1 MHFKFLDKFIKIP
14 NITEL
19 HNRRNYISEKGSIDK
34 ELLKS
39 ESELRK
45 IKGLL
50 GDLKIRKSSIEC
62 KVHYKNNNKQE
73 LNILLKKL
81 QAINKAINKLEKYI
95 IELKLHINGLYLCR
109 RKWQPC

>member
-19 HNRRNYISEKGSIDK
+19 HNRINSISEKGSIDK

-39 ESELRK
+39 EIELRK

-50 GDLKIRKSSIEC
+50 GDLKIRKCSIEC
-62 KVHYKNNNKQE
+62 KVHYKYNSKQE
-73 LNILLKKL
+73 LNIRSKKL
-81 QAINKAINKLEKYI
+81 QDTNKAINKLEKYI
-95 IELKLHINGLYLCR
+95 RELKVHINGLYLCR
-109 RKWQPC
+109 RKWKPC

>member
-19 HNRRNYISEKGSIDK
+19 HNRINSISEKGSIDK

-39 ESELRK
+39 EIELRK

-50 GDLKIRKSSIEC
+50 GDLKIRKSSLEC
-62 KVHYKNNNKQE
+62 KLNYKTNDKQE
-73 LNILLKKL
+73 LITLLKKL
-81 QAINKAINKLEKYI
+81 KGTNKTIKRLENYI
-95 IELKLHINGLYLCR
+95 TALKIHINGLYLYR
-109 RKWQPC
+109 RQW